1 MSNQEKKSG
10 GAPTPVLI
18 ILGILLMVAGMY
30 VAVNVKI
37 PFQEGLAKQGIPLD
51 LGRTLATIGVFMIL
65 FPVIRSFFLVPL
77 GEAIG
82 NRTTEL
88 EKTFSDAEDLRS
100 EMKSMQSSYEKR
112 IAETEADAREKIQ
125 AQIKEAQALRQRL
138 EAEAVGRADELLKRA
153 HDEIAS
159 ERNKVITELRLEVVN
174 LTLGATEKLLGENMD
189 TDKNR
194 RLVNDFVNKVEVPS

>member
-10 GAPTPVLI
+10 GVPGIVLVVIGAI
-18 ILGILLMVAGMY
+18 IMVAGMY
-30 VAVNVKI
+30 FAVNVH
-37 PFQEGLAKQGIPLD
+37 PAFQETLAKQGIPLD
-51 LGRTLATIGVFMIL
+51 LGRTIATIGVFIIL